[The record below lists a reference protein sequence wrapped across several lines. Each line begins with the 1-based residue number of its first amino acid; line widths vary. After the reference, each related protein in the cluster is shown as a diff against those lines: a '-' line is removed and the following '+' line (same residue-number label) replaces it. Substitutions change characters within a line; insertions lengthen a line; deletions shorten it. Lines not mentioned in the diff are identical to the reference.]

1 MLLEVAAEVG
11 EAVGE
16 EAKEEEGVF
25 ATVVTGPD
33 ISPGSALREKVERE
47 E

>member
-16 EAKEEEGVF
+16 EAKEEGVF
-25 ATVVTGPD
+25 ATVVTGLD
-33 ISPGSALREKVERE
+33 ILPGSALREKVERE